1 MIRHWINAAMA
12 QSVERI
18 LGKDEVTGS
27 IPVSSSKNPVCKS
40 ERGFYLLPIAS
51 SLLLQA
57 AFGTLR
63 SMMSRSNRR
72 RFRRLCRTEKQNS
85 FSGWRAHKKRLKN
98 KKIGWQARVNMIIYL
113 LQLCRGTEVVIT
125 ERSWKP
131 SYGNVPWVRI
141 PPSAP
146 LFMCDCTQ
154 KNNNIF
160 VTCRSTQVGDEAPLL
175 RA

>member
-40 ERGFYLLPIAS
+40 ERGFYLLPVTS
-51 SLLLQA
+51 SLLLQTILEA
-57 AFGTLR
+57 LAVR
-63 SMMSRSNRR
+63 NNKR
-72 RFRRLCRTEKQNS
+72 RFRRLCRIKKQNS
-85 FSGWRAHKKRLKN
+85 FSGWHTHKKGLKN